1 MWVMYVVL
9 RHHMM
14 SLLSIMR
21 IVVAY
26 VWVCMTHHMTGRNF
40 ILADDTDAY
49 FI

>member
-1 MWVMYVVL
+1 MGNVCRFKTSHDVVV
-9 RHHMM
+9 
-14 SLLSIMR
+14 IMR